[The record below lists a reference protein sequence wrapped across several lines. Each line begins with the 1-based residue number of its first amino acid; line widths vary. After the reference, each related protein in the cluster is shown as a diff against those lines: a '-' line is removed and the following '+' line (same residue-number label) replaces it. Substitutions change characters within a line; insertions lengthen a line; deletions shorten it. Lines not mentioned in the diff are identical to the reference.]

1 MTAKTKQIGFKTENK
16 KDSTVIKVNKNISYL
31 SSGAVA
37 TPISWFE
44 EEKKA
49 IQTSNDYINWGV
61 KNDYPQEIRN
71 ITLRNYVAPALLK
84 FKVSAAIGKGYLLYK
99 SIYEGDKE
107 IKELVNNPEIEDFL
121 EKIDYESY
129 LQEAVTDLE
138 WYEMLH
144 TEFIRTKLGK
154 IDTFKHLE
162 AMYTRCAKRNSKGI
176 IDKFYYGDFSDK
188 NIDSKDLTQIQAYNY
203 DETKKQ
209 NKFLLR
215 STIPTPGYLYYP
227 PAAWHSSALW
237 MQVSNE
243 IPKFK
248 ANGMQ
253 NAMLLRYHIQYPS
266 NYFIEAMP
274 DEDNYTDEDRETA
287 KKAIF
292 QQIDELLTGTQNA
305 QKAFYSEFQVDP
317 ITGKKM
323 DGWIIETIKDESN
336 YDAHK
341 TDNEHATSAICSA
354 HSVNPTLANVILNS
368 SFSSK
373 GSELRNAFKIYTE
386 LYTYK
391 TRQLVT
397 KPFELTKKING
408 WDKEIKIGFRD
419 LVLTTLDENP
429 TGSTNA
435 L

>member
-1 MTAKTKQIGFKTENK
+1 MTVKTQSVQKINK
-16 KDSTVIKVNKNISYL
+16 KISYL
-31 SSGAVA
+31 SKSEAIV

-44 EEKKA
+44 EEKKN
-49 IQTSNDYINWGV
+49 IDRSNDEWIKWG
-61 KNDYPQEIRN
+61 KNDNYPEEIRN

-84 FKVSAAIGKGYLLYK
+84 FKVSAANGKGWMLYK
-99 SIYEGDKE
+99 TRYEGKTE
-107 IKELVNNPEIEDFL
+107 IKEPVKNSEIEEFL
-121 EKIDYESY
+121 EKIDFDSY
-129 LQEAVTDLE
+129 LSEAITDLE
-138 WYEMLH
+138 WYEILH
-144 TEFIRTKLGK
+144 TEFIRNKGNK
-154 IDTFKHLE
+154 IDSFRHLE
-162 AMYTRCAKRNSKGI
+162 TMYTRAAKRNAKGKI
-176 IDKFYYGDFSDK
+176 HKFFYGNFSDK
-188 NIDSKDLTQIQAYNY
+188 RVDKTALTQIQAYNY
-203 DETKKQ
+203 NEKNPQ
-209 NKFLLR
+209 SKFVLR

-248 ANGMQ
+248 ANGMM
-253 NAMLLRYHIQYPS
+253 NSMTIRYHIEYPAD
-266 NYFIEAMP
+266 YFIEAMP
-274 DEDNYTDEDRETA
+274 DELEYTDEDREN
-287 KKAIF
+287 KKNEIF
-292 QQIDELLTGTQNA
+292 QQIDDLLTGTTNA
-305 QKAFYSEFQVDP
+305 QKAFYSSFQTDVQ
-317 ITGKKM
+317 TGKAL
-323 DGWIIETIKDESN
+323 DGWKIHVLKDETN

-341 TDNEHATSAICSA
+341 GDNEQATSAICSS

-408 WDKEIKIGFRD
+408 WDKDIKIGFRD